1 MTAWRVS
8 RHRRDV
14 NPPDAGQAQ
23 PRSQGR
29 VPQKG
34 GASAR
39 GLEAPGVGACVEIS
53 LHAIEQTQLR
63 RQRRVDGVGRPKFD
77 FHAGRRPRPR
87 RPSASARRRSLM
99 KPQRRPRARKLS
111 MLERRRR
118 RSCAGVLLAS
128 FVVTATVR
136 LAQAQIEKK
145 KRNAAA
151 ASAARKK
158 AAEARKEAA
167 RKRAARRRR

>member
-1 MTAWRVS
+1 
-8 RHRRDV
+8 
-14 NPPDAGQAQ
+14 
-23 PRSQGR
+23 
-29 VPQKG
+29 
-34 GASAR
+34 
-39 GLEAPGVGACVEIS
+39 
-53 LHAIEQTQLR
+53 
-63 RQRRVDGVGRPKFD
+63 
-77 FHAGRRPRPR
+77 
-87 RPSASARRRSLM
+87 M
-99 KPQRRPRARKLS
+99 KPQRRPRARKPS

-118 RSCAGVLLAS
+118 RSCLGVLLAS

-158 AAEARKEAA
+158 AADARKEAA